1 LYSCIDSQ
9 AQQQLFNKLSTCFAE
24 GRMVTLHSKVI
35 KSAGMALA
43 TAALLL
49 STAPA
54 MAWSYGNYG
63 GHRYGILW
71 LLQTLPQPSLW

>member
-1 LYSCIDSQ
+1 
-9 AQQQLFNKLSTCFAE
+9 
-24 GRMVTLHSKVI
+24 MVTLHSKVI

-63 GHRYGILW
+63 GHRYGFLW